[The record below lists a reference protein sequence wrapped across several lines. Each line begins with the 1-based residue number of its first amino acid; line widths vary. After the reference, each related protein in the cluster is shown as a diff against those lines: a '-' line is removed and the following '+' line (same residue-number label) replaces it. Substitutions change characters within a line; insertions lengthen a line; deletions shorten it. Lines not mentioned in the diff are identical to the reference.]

1 MYMKSSFNL
10 KSILNALTLCLLSGI
25 TIICSVLYV
34 NTFTGGFFYN
44 NKTILIS
51 TVTIVVAVIT
61 VISLA
66 YATADNKTI
75 YKISIVVL
83 SVLTFVLFTM
93 YVLKIFGISE
103 KIDSIEDLRNYVASF
118 GYLAIIIYIVLNFL
132 QVVLLPIPGF
142 IAVGTGVALFGP
154 FKTAIFSLI
163 GILVGSYV
171 AFFIGRVLGYKVVK
185 WIVGKETLD
194 KWLNSVRNKDKIV
207 LTFMFLFPF
216 FPDDVL
222 CFVAGLSTMSTPYF
236 IVMIMICRIIS
247 VFLSAYSLSGNIIPY
262 TTWWGILLWV
272 FILSFTIIITSILYK
287 NGDKI
292 ENYINKRLKSRR
304 RNRESNIA
312 RRS

>member
-1 MYMKSSFNL
+1 MYMKSSLKL
-10 KSILNALTLCLLSGI
+10 KSILNAVSLCLLSGI
-25 TIICSVLYV
+25 TILSSVLYV
-34 NTFTGGFFYN
+34 NTFTGGFFYD
-44 NKTILIS
+44 NKLILLS
-51 TVTIVVAVIT
+51 TVVVVVAVIT
-61 VISLA
+61 IIALA
-66 YATADNKTI
+66 YATADKKTVYKVSI
-75 YKISIVVL
+75 VSLSLITFALLTMYILKISGVAD
-83 SVLTFVLFTM
+83 
-93 YVLKIFGISE
+93 

-118 GYLAIIIYIVLNFL
+118 GYLAIVIYVILNFL

-154 FKTAIFSLI
+154 FKTAIFSLL
-163 GILVGSYV
+163 GILIGSYV
-171 AFFIGRVLGYKVVK
+171 AFFIGRFLGYKVVK

-247 VFLSAYSLSGNIIPY
+247 VFLSAYSISGNIIPY
-262 TTWWGILLWV
+262 TTWWGILLWIL
-272 FILSFTIIITSILYK
+272 ILSLTAIATVVLYK

-292 ENYINKRLKSRR
+292 QKFINNRLKLRR
-304 RNRESNIA
+304 KNREGNIT
-312 RRS
+312 RRP

>member
-1 MYMKSSFNL
+1 MRSSLSL
-10 KSILNALTLCLLSGI
+10 KFILNTVSLCLLSAI
-25 TIICSVLYV
+25 TILCSVLYV

-44 NKTILIS
+44 NKLVLIS
-51 TVTIVVAVIT
+51 IVVVVVSVIT
-61 VISLA
+61 VIALA
-66 YATADNKTI
+66 YATADKKTI

-83 SVLTFVLFTM
+83 FLITFTLSIM
-93 YVLKIFGISE
+93 YLLKISGVAD

-118 GYLAIIIYIVLNFL
+118 GYLAIVIYVLLNFL

-154 FKTAIFSLI
+154 LKTAIFSLL
-163 GILVGSYV
+163 GILLGSYV

-185 WIVGKETLD
+185 WIVGKDTLD
-194 KWLNSVRNKDKIV
+194 KWLNSVRNKDKVV

-222 CFVAGLSTMSTPYF
+222 CFVAGLSTMSTSYF
-236 IVMIMICRIIS
+236 VVMIMICRVIS

-262 TTWWGILLWV
+262 TNWWGILLWV
-272 FILSFTIIITSILYK
+272 LILGLTIIATVVFYK

-292 ENYINKRLKSRR
+292 ENFFKQKFTARR
-304 RNRESNIA
+304 IKRESNIT

>member
-1 MYMKSSFNL
+1 MYMKSSLTL
-10 KSILNALTLCLLSGI
+10 KSILNAVSLCLLSGI
-25 TIICSVLYV
+25 TILCSVLYV

-44 NKTILIS
+44 NKRILIS
-51 TVTIVVAVIT
+51 AVIIVVAVIT
-61 VISLA
+61 VIALA
-66 YATADNKTI
+66 YATADKKTI
-75 YKISIVVL
+75 YKVSIVVL
-83 SVLTFVLFTM
+83 SLITFTLLTM
-93 YVLKIFGISE
+93 YILKMSGVAD

-154 FKTAIFSLI
+154 LKTAIFSLL
-163 GILVGSYV
+163 GILIGSYV
-171 AFFIGRVLGYKVVK
+171 AFFIGRVLGYKVVR

-222 CFVAGLSTMSTPYF
+222 CFVAGLSTMSISYF
-236 IVMIMICRIIS
+236 IVMILICRIIS
-247 VFLSAYSLSGNIIPY
+247 VFLSAYSLNGNIIPY
-262 TTWWGILLWV
+262 TTWWGILLW
-272 FILSFTIIITSILYK
+272 IIVLALTVITTVLLYK

-292 ENYINKRLKSRR
+292 ERYFTKKLKIR
-304 RNRESNIA
+304 RNNREDNIT
-312 RRS
+312 RRP

>member
-171 AFFIGRVLGYKVVK
+171 AFFIGRALGYKVVK

-262 TTWWGILLWV
+262 TTWWGILLWI
-272 FILSFTIIITSILYK
+272 FILSLTIIITSILYK

-292 ENYINKRLKSRR
+292 ENYIKKRLKSRR